1 MGKCRFSVMTLP
13 MLTRKYNNARHHD
26 FSKKT
31 AVEYSFEAEEKIKI
45 EDVKSLTLKS
55 SALKCTIKEK

>member
-1 MGKCRFSVMTLP
+1 MTLP
-13 MLTRKYNNARHHD
+13 MLTRKYNNARHYD

-55 SALKCTIKEK
+55 SALKCTVKEK

>member
-1 MGKCRFSVMTLP
+1 MTLP

-26 FSKKT
+26 FFKKT

-45 EDVKSLTLKS
+45 EDVKRLTLKS
-55 SALKCTIKEK
+55 SALKCTVKEK